1 MSNALT
7 PQNLTTSAVSSVDL
21 DQIQGDVLIGLQKF
35 AEQFLFFQIKDVAGF
50 RSLLRKQIA
59 PRITT
64 TRTVQER
71 EFHLR
76 DHKNQGNT
84 NPLPNIGVN
93 VGFTAS
99 GIGKLLPATNGGQTL
114 GDTSFA
120 AGAKAQA
127 KSLGD
132 PVDGTGNPTTW
143 VAQFLNAAIDGVFL
157 ITGGTDADVNTEA
170 TKLLGILGAT
180 VAASFQENGD
190 VRPGLEKGHEHFG
203 WLDGVSQPGINGL
216 TAPFP
221 GQRLLDPGLFAF
233 GYGPTANPPL
243 PWMKNGSFMV
253 FRRLKQLVPEFDN
266 YLESQA
272 QTVGTDSVLLGAR
285 MVGRWKSGAPI
296 ELTPMQDDTT
306 MGPDPQRNNNFD
318 FSDDQ
323 GERRC
328 PFGAHIR
335 KTNPRADFGLP
346 NNAGVDPQT
355 TAVDVHRIIRA
366 GIPFGP
372 EVSVAEAANGTTATD
387 RGLMFVCYQTSIPN
401 QFEFVQT
408 KWSNNSHFIS
418 PVIPALKKFHPD
430 GTLITVGFD
439 PIIGQNGGVN
449 ANPGDPAPRARFMDE
464 PVANYP
470 AGNARSALQ
479 EAKDFIV
486 PTAAGYFFVP
496 SIEALTSELSA

>member
-1 MSNALT
+1 MSTALT
-7 PQNLTTSAVSSVDL
+7 PQNLTTSAVPNIDL

-35 AEQFLFFQIKDVAGF
+35 AEQFLFFQIKDVPGF
-50 RSLLRKQIA
+50 KALLRKKIA
-59 PRITT
+59 PRVTT

-76 DHKNQGNT
+76 DYKNQGKAT
-84 NPLPNIGVN
+84 PLPNIGVN
-93 VGFTAS
+93 LALTAS
-99 GIGKLLPATNGGQTL
+99 GIGKLIPATNNGQTL

-132 PVDGTGNPTTW
+132 PVDAAGNPSTW
-143 VAQFLNAAIDGVFL
+143 VPEFLNAAIDGVFL
-157 ITGGTDADVNTEA
+157 IAGGTDADVNAEA

-203 WLDGVSQPGINGL
+203 WLDGVSQPGISGL
-216 TAPFP
+216 ITPFP

-233 GYGPTANPPL
+233 GYGPTTNPPL

-253 FRRLKQLVPEFDN
+253 FRRLKQLVPEFDQ
-266 YLESQA
+266 YQLTQA
-272 QTVGTDSVLLGAR
+272 ATLGMDPVLLGAR
-285 MVGRWKSGAPI
+285 LVGRWKSGAPI
-296 ELTPMQDDTT
+296 DLTPAQDDTT

-323 GERRC
+323 GDRKC

-335 KTNPRADFGLP
+335 KTNPRADFGLAD
-346 NNAGVDPQT
+346 NAGVDPQT
-355 TAVDVHRIIRA
+355 KSVDPHRIMRA

-372 EVSVAEAANGTTATD
+372 EVSVAEAANGKTTTD

-401 QFEFVQT
+401 QFEFVQI
-408 KWSNNSHFIS
+408 KWANNPGFIFG
-418 PVIPALKKFHPD
+418 KKHPD
-430 GTLITVGFD
+430 GSPVAVGFD
-439 PIIGQNGGVN
+439 PIIGQN
-449 ANPGDPAPRARFMDE
+449 ATPPRARTMDE
-464 PVANYP
+464 PVPNYP
-470 AGNARSALQ
+470 TGNVRSSLN
-479 EAKDFIV
+479 EPNDFIV

-496 SIEALTSELSA
+496 SIEALTNDLSA

>member
-1 MSNALT
+1 MTSLLT
-7 PQNLTTSAVSSVDL
+7 PQNLTASTVSNIDL
-21 DQIQGDVLIGLQKF
+21 DQIQGDVLIGLQKL
-35 AEQFLFFQIKDVAGF
+35 AEQFLFFQITDVAGF
-50 RSLLRKQIA
+50 QTALRKHIA

-76 DHKNQGNT
+76 DHKDQGNT
-84 NPLPNIGVN
+84 APLPNIGVN
-93 VGFTAS
+93 LAFTAG
-99 GIGKLLPATNGGQTL
+99 GIGKLIPATNNGQTL
-114 GDTSFA
+114 GDNSFA
-120 AGAKAQA
+120 TGAKGQA

-132 PVDGTGNPTTW
+132 PVDAAGNPTTW
-143 VAQFLNAAIDGVFL
+143 VPQFLNASIDGVFL
-157 ITGGTDADVNTEA
+157 ITGGTDADVNAEA
-170 TKLLGILGAT
+170 NKLLGILGAT
-180 VAASFQENGD
+180 VAVSFQQNGD

-216 TAPFP
+216 TTPFP

-233 GYGPTANPPL
+233 GYGPTANPKL

-253 FRRLKQLVPEFDN
+253 FRRLKQLVPEFDK

-272 QTVGTDSVLLGAR
+272 QALGMDSVLLGAR
-285 MVGRWKSGAPI
+285 LVGRWKSGAPL
-296 ELTPMQDDTT
+296 ELTPSQDDST
-306 MGPDPQRNNNFD
+306 MGPDAQRNNNFD

-355 TAVDVHRIIRA
+355 TAVDPHRIMRA

-372 EVSVAEAANGTTATD
+372 EVSVSEAANGVTATD

-401 QFEFVQT
+401 QFEFVQI
-408 KWSNNSHFIS
+408 KWANNPGFIFG
-418 PVIPALKKFHPD
+418 KKHPD
-430 GTLITVGFD
+430 GSSVVTGFD
-439 PIIGQNGGVN
+439 PIIGQN
-449 ANPGDPAPRARFMDE
+449 ATPPRARTMDE
-464 PVANYP
+464 PVLNYP
-470 AGNARSALQ
+470 TGNVRSTLN
-479 EAKDFIV
+479 EPNDFIV

-496 SIEALTSELSA
+496 SIEALTNELSA

>member
-7 PQNLTTSAVSSVDL
+7 PQNLSASTVPNIDL
-21 DQIQGDVLIGLQKF
+21 DQIQGDVLIGLQKL

-50 RSLLRKQIA
+50 KILLRKQIA
-59 PRITT
+59 NRITT

-84 NPLPNIGVN
+84 TPLPNIGVN
-93 VGFTAS
+93 LAFTAS
-99 GIGKLLPATNGGQTL
+99 GIGKLIPATNNGQTL
-114 GDTSFA
+114 ADSSFA
-120 AGAKAQA
+120 AGAKGQA

-132 PVDGTGNPTTW
+132 PVDAAGNPTTW
-143 VAQFLNAAIDGVFL
+143 VPQFLNASIDGVFL
-157 ITGGTDADVNTEA
+157 ITGGTDADVNAEGN
-170 TKLLGILGAT
+170 KLLAILGAT
-180 VAASFQENGD
+180 VAVSFQENGD

-216 TAPFP
+216 TTPFP

-243 PWMKNGSFMV
+243 SWMKNGSFMV
-253 FRRLKQLVPEFDN
+253 FRRLKQLVPEFDG

-272 QTVGTDSVLLGAR
+272 QTLGTDSVLLGAR
-285 MVGRWKSGAPI
+285 LVGRWKSGAPI
-296 ELTPMQDDTT
+296 ELTPSQDDTT

-318 FSDDQ
+318 FSDDR

-355 TAVDVHRIIRA
+355 TAVDPHRVMRA

-401 QFEFVQT
+401 QFEFVQI
-408 KWSNNSHFIS
+408 KWANNTGFIFG
-418 PVIPALKKFHPD
+418 KKHPD
-430 GTLITVGFD
+430 GSPVVVGFD
-439 PIIGQNGGVN
+439 PIIGQN
-449 ANPGDPAPRARFMDE
+449 ATPPRARTMDE
-464 PVANYP
+464 PVSNYP
-470 AGNARSALQ
+470 AGNVRSTLN
-479 EAKDFIV
+479 EPNDFII

-496 SIEALTSELSA
+496 SIEALANELSG

>member
-7 PQNLTTSAVSSVDL
+7 PQNLTAGALSNIDL
-21 DQIQGDVLIGLQKF
+21 DQVQGDVLIGLQKL
-35 AEQFLFFQIKDVAGF
+35 AEQFLFFQIKDVPTFKA
-50 RSLLRKQIA
+50 LLRKKIA
-59 PRITT
+59 HRITT
-64 TRTVQER
+64 TRTVEER

-76 DHKNQGNT
+76 DHKNQGNKT
-84 NPLPNIGVN
+84 LLPNIGVN
-93 VGFTAS
+93 LALTAS
-99 GIGKLLPATNGGQTL
+99 GIGKLLPVTNDGQTL

-132 PVDGTGNPTTW
+132 PVDAAGNPTTW
-143 VAQFLNAAIDGVFL
+143 IPQFLNATIDGVFL
-157 ITGGTDADVNTEA
+157 ITGGTDPDVNAEA
-170 TKLLGILGAT
+170 NKLLGILGAT
-180 VAASFQENGD
+180 VAVSFQENGN
-190 VRPGLEKGHEHFG
+190 VRPGLQKGHEHFG

-216 TAPFP
+216 TTPFP

-233 GYGPTANPPL
+233 GYVPTANPPL

-272 QTVGTDSVLLGAR
+272 QTLGTDSVLLGAR
-285 MVGRWKSGAPI
+285 LVGRWKSGAPI
-296 ELTPMQDDTT
+296 ELTPVQDDTT
-306 MGPDPQRNNNFD
+306 MGTDALRNNNFD

-346 NNAGVDPQT
+346 NNVGVDPQT
-355 TAVDVHRIIRA
+355 TAVDPHRIMRA

-387 RGLMFVCYQTSIPN
+387 RGLMFVCYQTSIAS
-401 QFEFVQT
+401 QFEFVQI
-408 KWSNNSHFIS
+408 KWANNSHFIS
-418 PVIPALKKFHPD
+418 PVIPTLKKSHPD

-449 ANPGDPAPRARFMDE
+449 PNPGDPPPRARFMDE

-470 AGNARSALQ
+470 AGNVRSTLQ
-479 EAKDFIV
+479 EPVDFIV
-486 PTAAGYFFVP
+486 PTAAAYFFVP
-496 SIEALTSELSA
+496 SIEALTNELSA

>member
-7 PQNLTTSAVSSVDL
+7 PQNLNATAVSIDL

-35 AEQFLFFQIKDVAGF
+35 AEQFLFFQIKDFAGF
-50 RSLLRKQIA
+50 KALLRKKIA
-59 PRITT
+59 HRITT

-84 NPLPNIGVN
+84 TPLPNIGVN
-93 VGFTAS
+93 LGFTAS
-99 GIGKLLPATNGGQTL
+99 GIGKLVPVTNQGQTL
-114 GDTSFA
+114 DDPSFA
-120 AGAKAQA
+120 VGAKSQA

-132 PVDGTGNPTTW
+132 PVDGSGIPTTW
-143 VAQFLNAAIDGVFL
+143 VPQFLNAAIDGVFL
-157 ITGGTDADVNTEA
+157 ITGGTDADVNAEA
-170 TKLLGILGAT
+170 KRLLGILGAT
-180 VAASFQENGD
+180 VAVSFQENGD
-190 VRPGLEKGHEHFG
+190 VRPGREKGHEHFG
-203 WLDGVSQPGINGL
+203 WLDGVSQPGIKEL
-216 TAPFP
+216 TMPFP

-243 PWMKNGSFMV
+243 SWMKNGSFMV

-266 YLESQA
+266 YLTSQA
-272 QTVGTDSVLLGAR
+272 QALGVDSVLLGAR
-285 MVGRWKSGAPI
+285 LVGRWKSGAPM

-306 MGPDPQRNNNFD
+306 LGPEPERNNNFD

-335 KTNPRADFGLP
+335 KTNPRADFGPP

-355 TAVDVHRIIRA
+355 TKVDPHRIMRA

-372 EVSVAEAANGTTATD
+372 EVSAAEAANGTTAAD

-401 QFEFVQT
+401 QFEFAQA
-408 KWSNNSHFIS
+408 KWANNPGFIFG
-418 PVIPALKKFHPD
+418 KKHPD
-430 GTLITVGFD
+430 GTAVTVGFD
-439 PIIGQNGGVN
+439 PIIGQNAS
-449 ANPGDPAPRARFMDE
+449 ANRARTMDE
-464 PVANYP
+464 PVPNYP
-470 AGNARSALQ
+470 TGDVRKTLN
-479 EAKDFIV
+479 EPVDFIV

-496 SIEALTSELSA
+496 SIEALTNELSA

>member
-7 PQNLTTSAVSSVDL
+7 PQNLTTSTVSSIEV

-35 AEQFLFFQIKDVAGF
+35 AEQFLFFEIKNVAGF
-50 RSLLRKQIA
+50 KELLRRKIA

-76 DHKNQGNT
+76 DYKDQGHT
-84 NPLPNIGVN
+84 TPLPNIGVN
-93 VGFTAS
+93 LAFTAS
-99 GIGKLLPATNGGQTL
+99 GIGKLIPATNNGQTL

-120 AGAKAQA
+120 RGAKKQA

-132 PVDGTGNPTTW
+132 PVDAAGNPTTW
-143 VAQFLNAAIDGVFL
+143 VPGFLNAAIDGVFL
-157 ITGGTDADVNTEA
+157 ITGGSDGDVNAEA
-170 TKLLGILGAT
+170 NKLLAILGAT
-180 VAASFQENGD
+180 AAASFQENGD

-203 WLDGVSQPGINGL
+203 WLDGVSQPGISGL
-216 TAPFP
+216 ITPFP
-221 GQRLLDPGLFAF
+221 GQRLLDPGFFAF
-233 GYGPTANPPL
+233 GYGPKANPPL

-253 FRRLKQLVPEFDN
+253 FRRLKQLVPEFDQ
-266 YLESQA
+266 YQLTQA
-272 QTVGTDSVLLGAR
+272 ATLGTDPVLLGSR
-285 MVGRWKSGAPI
+285 LVGRWKSGAPSA
-296 ELTPMQDDTT
+296 LTPSQDDST
-306 MGPDPQRNNNFD
+306 MGVDPQRNNNFD

-346 NNAGVDPQT
+346 NNVGADPQT
-355 TAVDVHRIIRA
+355 ADVDPRRAMRA

-372 EVSVAEAANGTTATD
+372 EVSVAEAANGKTATD

-401 QFEFVQT
+401 QFEFVQIS
-408 KWSNNSHFIS
+408 WANNPGFIFN
-418 PVIPALKKFHPD
+418 KKHPD
-430 GTLITVGFD
+430 GTPVIVGFD
-439 PIIGQNGGVN
+439 PIIGQNAS
-449 ANPGDPAPRARFMDE
+449 ANRARTTDE
-464 PVANYP
+464 PVSNYP
-470 AGNARSALQ
+470 TGNVRSTLN
-479 EAKDFIV
+479 EPNDFII

-496 SIEALTSELSA
+496 AIEALTNELSA